1 MQNYIKDP
9 WKYIDKNETQTDKNE
24 VQTMEVIIVIHCLCC
39 QFKKNNKN
47 WQVPWLNHLQEYAV
61 WWWESLSHRGAESGD
76 Q

>member
-39 QFKKNNKN
+39 QFKKN
-47 WQVPWLNHLQEYAV
+47 Q
-61 WWWESLSHRGAESGD
+61 
-76 Q
+76 